1 MGQSASQ
8 SLSCNCSGVD
18 RPATDEVNLRSLSKE
33 HLTEIHD
40 QDVSSVAST
49 AEPTTEV
56 AGYMTSSVDRLPV
69 LNDLGAESL
78 ASAEAEVNDL
88 VGVQIQPLPAE
99 AHGQKDELEGL
110 SQAEITTKLLQR
122 SATLKVAA
130 ASSRSESAVTTHRRQ
145 FWNTNLPSDFIW
157 LEASIWAIAKNNAA
171 LLECKDT
178 STAKELTP
186 LFFVMGACPNSFC
199 GMQAVMYAVH
209 SDNKTGVDFWWVKPS
224 ADDPK
229 SLEPATL
236 CRHSQ
241 GSHKNDPGR
250 SKQFYMPVADLF
262 KGKASGYNGLN
273 FGIEAVPSSKSKN
286 TSSRAFIEQV
296 IEGKVQKMWLTLVWQ
311 EEWTSNPLSRSK
323 YIKGKVVY
331 QKDNQVQEFHSK
343 AYTIENGKMILSDVE
358 DFAFLKPIPGNALKR
373 LENAP

>member
-8 SLSCNCSGVD
+8 SLSCHTCQCPGVD
-18 RPATDEVNLRSLSKE
+18 HPATDEVNLRSLSFE
-33 HLTEIHD
+33 HLTKIRD

-49 AEPTTEV
+49 TEP
-56 AGYMTSSVDRLPV
+56 
-69 LNDLGAESL
+69 
-78 ASAEAEVNDL
+78 ASAEAE
-88 VGVQIQPLPAE
+88 GVAEVAAEDVAGMQINPLPAE
-99 AHGQKDELEGL
+99 AHEQQDELEGL
-110 SQAEITTKLLQR
+110 SQTQISTKLLQR

-130 ASSRSESAVTTHRRQ
+130 ASSRTESAVTKERRG

-157 LEASIWAIAKNNAA
+157 LEAPIWAIAKNNAA

-178 STAKELTP
+178 STAKELAP
-186 LFFVMGACPNSFC
+186 LFFVMGACPNTFC
-199 GMQAVMYAVH
+199 GMQAVMYAVPF
-209 SDNKTGVDFWWVKPS
+209 DNKTDVDFWWVKPS
-224 ADDPK
+224 AKDPK

-241 GSHKNDPGR
+241 GPHKNDPGR

-262 KGKASGYNGLN
+262 KGKASGHKGLN
-273 FGIEAVPSSKSKN
+273 FGIEAVPSSKSKT
-286 TSSRAFIEQV
+286 TSPRAFIEQV
-296 IEGKVQKMWLTLVWQ
+296 IEGTVQKMWLTLVWQ

-343 AYTIENGKMILSDVE
+343 AYTIENGEMNLSDVE
-358 DFAFLKPIPGNALKR
+358 DVAFLKPIPGNALKR
-373 LENAP
+373 LEDAP